1 MFELAS
7 ASTAVSRKHPPSAA
21 IPAMHIESPTET
33 GKMKA
38 FVCVY
43 LHNDPPKNAFCATQ
57 ASAHADPVLKS
68 FLAAYGQQN
77 SVLDWGDDPGF
88 FAASAI
94 FGNPAK
100 ASWGVYRRDVRCQL
114 VSGDFILW
122 FCARKDPMTKG
133 SVDYYFVGCT
143 TVAET
148 ITRVDL
154 WTNPKYQPYQSFY
167 NTLARPSG
175 SELIRHETIHPF
187 HADWERRA
195 EASYVLFDACPLLSA
210 VNLSKPLLVA
220 TKHAGAPLETWLSP
234 SNSKVAQI
242 ESAIF
247 TNLGIYRRLRTS
259 NRQQP
264 HRQIALHNAPIFP
277 TQDRITTLTVL
288 RQTVLSLV

>member
-1 MFELAS
+1 
-7 ASTAVSRKHPPSAA
+7 
-21 IPAMHIESPTET
+21 
-33 GKMKA
+33 MKA

-43 LHNDPPKNAFCATQ
+43 LHNDPPPNALRLTQ
-57 ASAHADPVLKS
+57 ASAQKDRVLQR
-68 FLAAYGQQN
+68 FLAAYGQPN

-100 ASWGVYRRDVRCQL
+100 ASWGVCRRDVRCQL
-114 VSGDFILW
+114 ASGDFILW
-122 FCARKDPMTKG
+122 FCARKNLMTKG

-175 SELIRHETIHPF
+175 SGLIQHETIHP
-187 HADWERRA
+187 HHDDDWERRA
-195 EASYVLFDACPLLSA
+195 KASYVLFDACPSLSA
-210 VNLSKPLLVA
+210 VNLSDPILVA
-220 TKHAGAPLETWLSP
+220 TKRAGDPRETWLSP
-234 SNSKVAQI
+234 SNSRVAQI

-247 TNLGIYRRLRTS
+247 SNLKISRRLRTS

-264 HRQIALHNAPIFP
+264 HRQTALHNAPIFLSK
-277 TQDRITTLTVL
+277 DRITTLIAL
-288 RQTVLSLV
+288 RQAVLSLV